1 MSDTQKEK
9 LEILIVDDVK
19 ENLIALRA
27 LLSRNDLNI
36 VVAMSGQE
44 ALELMMKHD
53 FALAMLDIH
62 MPMMNGFEL
71 AELMRGIN
79 KTKNIPIVF
88 VSAADKDQKYTF
100 KGYEIAP
107 VDFLRKPLAP
117 LPAKSKVNVYLEFH
131 QQKMEI
137 EVQAKLIDEL
147 KNSNE
152 ELEETIRSLTMK
164 K

>member
-1 MSDTQKEK
+1 MSNTQIEK

-27 LLSRNDLNI
+27 LLSRDNLNI
-36 VVAMSGQE
+36 VQAMSGHD

-88 VSAADKDQKYTF
+88 VSAADKDQKYIF
-100 KGYEIAP
+100 KGYENAT
-107 VDFLRKPLAP
+107 VDFLRKPLDP
-117 LPAKSKVNVYLEFH
+117 LSAQSKVNLYLEFH
-131 QQKMEI
+131 QQKKKI
-137 EVQAKLIDEL
+137 EVQEKLIDEL
-147 KNSNE
+147 KKSKE
-152 ELEETIRSLTMK
+152 ELEQTIISLIK
-164 K
+164 A